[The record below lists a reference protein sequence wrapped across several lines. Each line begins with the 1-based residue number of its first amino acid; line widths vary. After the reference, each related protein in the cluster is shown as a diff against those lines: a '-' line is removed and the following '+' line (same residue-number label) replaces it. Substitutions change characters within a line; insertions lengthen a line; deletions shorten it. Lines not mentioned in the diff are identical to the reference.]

1 MNNKQ
6 QLGMRSSRFIFG
18 DTFIVGDGVR
28 HVGVGDGVGDAEV
41 GCVGVG
47 VGPLGSGWQRPLVS
61 YPETLLSSLCL
72 PHSPQQAPPGH
83 KKPEQKERR

>member
-6 QLGMRSSRFIFG
+6 QLEMRSSRFIFG

-47 VGPLGSGWQRPLVS
+47 VGPLGSV
-61 YPETLLSSLCL
+61 
-72 PHSPQQAPPGH
+72 
-83 KKPEQKERR
+83 

>member
-6 QLGMRSSRFIFG
+6 QLGMKSSGFIFG
-18 DTFIVGDGVR
+18 DTFIVGVGVSDGVR

-47 VGPLGSGWQRPLVS
+47 VSPLGSV
-61 YPETLLSSLCL
+61 
-72 PHSPQQAPPGH
+72 
-83 KKPEQKERR
+83 